1 METKPTSPSADPR
14 LLRRRRLRFLGYA
27 LVALLLVTSLSD
39 RSGLFAYSGDDWR
52 SFNGRS
58 FRAMDVLD
66 GDTFRIRTED
76 DQIVVVRLLGV
87 DAPDPPSSHWSAE
100 ASRYTTARLKD
111 RTITLRLDGTQTR
124 DGQRHLLA
132 YVFIT
137 DTDNLNADIIR
148 DGQAYADRRVRHTF
162 ASTFE
167 AGEAEARK
175 RHRGLWKDIR
185 DDMQPAWRQDWLRTL
200 RQRRATT

>member
-27 LVALLLVTSLSD
+27 WVALLLVTSLSD

-137 DTDNLNADIIR
+137 DTDNLNLDLIH
-148 DGQAYADRRVRHTF
+148 DGQAYADRRTSHSLH
-162 ASTFE
+162 APFE
-167 AGEAEARK
+167 IAEKEARQK
-175 RHRGLWKDIR
+175 KRGLWKDLT
-185 DDMQPAWRQDWLRTL
+185 DDQQPAWRREWLRSHGY
-200 RQRRATT
+200 